1 MRTEY
6 EINQIVARIQAQI
19 NKNISER
26 NSNSNSNSKGKGK
39 DNSQKVFIYNLQD
52 FKDKGK

>member
-26 NSNSNSNSKGKGK
+26 NSKGKGKGK

>member
-19 NKNISER
+19 NKNISE
-26 NSNSNSNSKGKGK
+26 SKGESKRKGK

>member
-1 MRTEY
+1 MKTEY

-26 NSNSNSNSKGKGK
+26 KSK

>member
-1 MRTEY
+1 MKTEY

-26 NSNSNSNSKGKGK
+26 KGK

>member
-26 NSNSNSNSKGKGK
+26 NSKGK

>member
-19 NKNISER
+19 NKNIAER
-26 NSNSNSNSKGKGK
+26 NSKGK
-39 DNSQKVFIYNLQD
+39 DNSEKVFIYNLQD

>member
-26 NSNSNSNSKGKGK
+26 NSKSKGK

>member
-19 NKNISER
+19 NKNISE
-26 NSNSNSNSKGKGK
+26 SKSKGK

-52 FKDKGK
+52 FKDKGE

>member
-26 NSNSNSNSKGKGK
+26 NSNSKGK

>member
-1 MRTEY
+1 MKTEY

-26 NSNSNSNSKGKGK
+26 KGERNSKGK
-39 DNSQKVFIYNLQD
+39 DSSQKVFIYNLQD

>member
-19 NKNISER
+19 NKNISE
-26 NSNSNSNSKGKGK
+26 SKSKGK